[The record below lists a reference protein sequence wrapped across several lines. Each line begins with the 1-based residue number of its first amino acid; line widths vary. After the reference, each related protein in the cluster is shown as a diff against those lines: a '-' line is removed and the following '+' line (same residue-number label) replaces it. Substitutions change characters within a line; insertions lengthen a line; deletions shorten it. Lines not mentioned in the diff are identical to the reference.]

1 MTVLFLFIIPK
12 NLQKKECD
20 VIIRDYMH
28 SIRDNDKR
36 NNIKSHSIGCEYY
49 FRDTKSDG
57 IKIETRTSYGS
68 VSAFRRDSLSGIRIE
83 TRTDCVFAFT
93 HNSQSYITDSDSIIV
108 VKKTE
113 VTLWYIFV
121 YMHTTDTYLL
131 DEIIYTCDI
140 LFLYMYMLLKYT
152 LSNLLKCLSPTYI
165 FRCNYSNNLLKIFS
179 DTPHLQFHLHF
190 HSSMNAIF
198 SVRPPLDTNITTR
211 KFSQKQRG
219 WPCEIL
225 A

>member
-1 MTVLFLFIIPK
+1 MYICYIVMTVLFLFIIPK

-36 NNIKSHSIGCEYY
+36 NNIKSH
-49 FRDTKSDG
+49 RDTKSDG

-108 VKKTE
+108 VKE
-113 VTLWYIFV
+113 MYI
-121 YMHTTDTYLL
+121 
-131 DEIIYTCDI
+131 
-140 LFLYMYMLLKYT
+140 
-152 LSNLLKCLSPTYI
+152 
-165 FRCNYSNNLLKIFS
+165 
-179 DTPHLQFHLHF
+179 
-190 HSSMNAIF
+190 
-198 SVRPPLDTNITTR
+198 
-211 KFSQKQRG
+211 
-219 WPCEIL
+219 
-225 A
+225 